1 MARRNFNLL
10 IISAD
15 AFGINYVHSI
25 EQPSLLSICF
35 PQVSITPNSL
45 IIEQHFSSPPP
56 DSLQS
61 TLYFVSMNLPSA
73 DI

>member
-15 AFGINYVHSI
+15 AFGINYVHRI
-25 EQPSLLSICF
+25 EQPSSLSICF

-45 IIEQHFSSPPP
+45 IIEQHFSFPP